1 MSTSPTGYKN
11 KIQLKKE
18 SKKNM
23 IWNRG
28 KTIGR
33 GGFGLVSIANV
44 QHQTGDQ
51 FPPIIAV
58 KTAKVSASNSL
69 VEEKK
74 LLDLFKECPCILHC
88 FGDDVTTEENEEL
101 YNIELEYASG
111 GCLADRKGLP
121 DNIVRQHT
129 KSILIALSH
138 VHKLGYV
145 HCDVKPH
152 NVLLVA
158 DSLHSRNKGIG
169 EIAKLADFGS
179 AKNIKDDQDNKE
191 FRGTVLY
198 AAPESIIHQEYQP
211 ESDIWALGC
220 TVLHMIT
227 GKSPWKVEKR
237 AKAEDVLYKIGC
249 SHELPDIP
257 SKASKEA
264 KDFLKKCLIKNPKE
278 RWTADMLLSHP
289 FLASIVEWSPPPPE
303 DFNKTHIL
311 SESEID
317 YLIIIRSLEPLARSM
332 NDVLTDEALVSVGI
346 GRPYDMSADQFSEE
360 FLEELAR
367 KNERSRKKRKR
378 VLLSAENLKSSR
390 LLPSHSTPQFLNE
403 AGDST
408 PPLSRA
414 FPS

>member
-1 MSTSPTGYKN
+1 MSCC
-11 KIQLKKE
+11 
-18 SKKNM
+18 
-23 IWNRG
+23 
-28 KTIGR
+28 TIDSSSFSR
-33 GGFGLVSIANV
+33 NCSLVSFFFEKSVTKVFHASFGVLASRMCSNISSSTVVFKANIALPALIF
-44 QHQTGDQ
+44 H
-51 FPPIIAV
+51 FCKMP
-58 KTAKVSASNSL
+58 SASSASWLCNFTTTVNLPKLSKLQKFLRPIL

-289 FLASIVEWSPPPPE
+289 FLASI
-303 DFNKTHIL
+303 
-311 SESEID
+311 
-317 YLIIIRSLEPLARSM
+317 
-332 NDVLTDEALVSVGI
+332 
-346 GRPYDMSADQFSEE
+346 
-360 FLEELAR
+360 
-367 KNERSRKKRKR
+367 
-378 VLLSAENLKSSR
+378 
-390 LLPSHSTPQFLNE
+390 
-403 AGDST
+403 GDSHQQHCG
-408 PPLSRA
+408 RQKHC
-414 FPS
+414 FPKLFRGFSPMHQCFHVHNRVQACRVQV

>member
-44 QHQTGDQ
+44 HHQTGDQ
-51 FPPIIAV
+51 YPPIIAV
-58 KTAKVSASNSL
+58 KTAKVSASDSL
-69 VEEKK
+69 IEEKK

-88 FGDDVTTEENEEL
+88 FGDDVTTEEGDEL
-101 YNIELEYASG
+101 YNILLEYASG
-111 GCLADRKGLP
+111 GCLADCKGLP
-121 DNIVRQHT
+121 ENIVRQHT
-129 KSILIALSH
+129 KSIVIALSH

-158 DSLHSRNKGIG
+158 DSLHSRNKGVG

-198 AAPESIIHQEYQP
+198 AAPESIIHQVYQP

-220 TVLHMIT
+220 TVMHMIT
-227 GKSPWKVEKR
+227 GKSPWTVEKG

-257 SKASKEA
+257 SKASKDA
-264 KDFLKKCLIKNPKE
+264 KDFLKKCLIKNPKA

-289 FLASIVEWSPPPPE
+289 FLASI
-303 DFNKTHIL
+303 
-311 SESEID
+311 
-317 YLIIIRSLEPLARSM
+317 
-332 NDVLTDEALVSVGI
+332 
-346 GRPYDMSADQFSEE
+346 
-360 FLEELAR
+360 
-367 KNERSRKKRKR
+367 
-378 VLLSAENLKSSR
+378 
-390 LLPSHSTPQFLNE
+390 
-403 AGDST
+403 GDSHQQHCG
-408 PPLSRA
+408 RQKHR
-414 FPS
+414 FPKLFRGFSPMHRCFHVHNSVQAC

>member
-44 QHQTGDQ
+44 QHKTGDQ

-111 GCLADRKGLP
+111 RCLADRKGLP

-145 HCDVKPH
+145 HCDVKPD

-227 GKSPWKVEKR
+227 GKSPWKVEKG
-237 AKAEDVLYKIGC
+237 AKVEDVLYKIGC

-289 FLASIVEWSPPPPE
+289 FLASI
-303 DFNKTHIL
+303 
-311 SESEID
+311 
-317 YLIIIRSLEPLARSM
+317 
-332 NDVLTDEALVSVGI
+332 
-346 GRPYDMSADQFSEE
+346 
-360 FLEELAR
+360 
-367 KNERSRKKRKR
+367 
-378 VLLSAENLKSSR
+378 
-390 LLPSHSTPQFLNE
+390 
-403 AGDST
+403 GDSHQQHCG
-408 PPLSRA
+408 RQKHR
-414 FPS
+414 FPKLFRGFSPMHQCFHVHNRVQACQVQV